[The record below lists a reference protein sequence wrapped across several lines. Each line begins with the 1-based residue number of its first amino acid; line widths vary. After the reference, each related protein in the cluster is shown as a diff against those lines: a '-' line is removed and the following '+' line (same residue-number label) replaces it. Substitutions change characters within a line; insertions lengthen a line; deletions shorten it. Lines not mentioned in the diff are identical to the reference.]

1 MIVKTRI
8 KHSEVDQDEEIL
20 KTMSKYSLATKDKPQ
35 QVAKAL

>member
-20 KTMSKYSLATKDKPQ
+20 KTMSKYPLATKDKPQ